1 MSEYRKKEIT
11 ATPVQYQSLYADIK
25 QLINEAM
32 SSVVKQVNQTLTVTY
47 WQIGKRI
54 STEVLV
60 SNRAEYG
67 KQVLPQLSQQLSD
80 EFGKGFT
87 YSSLTRMV
95 KFYKAFPEQTIVATL
110 SQQLSWSHF
119 ESRSHAPAWECISR
133 YK

>member
-67 KQVLPQLSQQLSD
+67 DKTLKRLAQQLTI
-80 EFGKGFT
+80 EFGKGFG
-87 YSSLTRMV
+87 YRNLLRM
-95 KFYKAFPEQTIVATL
+95 KLFYDYFPVQEKVTTL
-110 SQQLSWSHF
+110 SSQLSWSHF